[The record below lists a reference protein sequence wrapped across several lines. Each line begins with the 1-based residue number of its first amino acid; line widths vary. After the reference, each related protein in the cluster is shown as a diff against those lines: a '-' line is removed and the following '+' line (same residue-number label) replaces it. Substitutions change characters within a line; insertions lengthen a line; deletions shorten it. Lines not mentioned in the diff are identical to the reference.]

1 MEIIIRNWEEMS
13 LTHIPNNELETVI
26 ANNEEV
32 ITTISLTNTDKE
44 KINNGCILN
53 RDMSITEPI
62 EYTEKI
68 KTEANNK
75 IREDKRIAIEKIATP
90 SDQLNIIASILNTLT
105 SPEPD
110 LNLIADAKS
119 KFAEIETVLA
129 IPYIK

>member
-1 MEIIIRNWEEMS
+1 MTMIK
-13 LTHIPNNELETVI
+13 
-26 ANNEEV
+26 
-32 ITTISLTNTDKE
+32 ISIFKNSFAMWIDASKRTD
-44 KINNGCILN
+44 CLWVF
-53 RDMSITEPI
+53 DITEAEKEQI
-62 EYTEKI
+62 EKWCSYEIVSWKLIVSETTEYTEKI
-68 KTEANNK
+68 KTEANEK